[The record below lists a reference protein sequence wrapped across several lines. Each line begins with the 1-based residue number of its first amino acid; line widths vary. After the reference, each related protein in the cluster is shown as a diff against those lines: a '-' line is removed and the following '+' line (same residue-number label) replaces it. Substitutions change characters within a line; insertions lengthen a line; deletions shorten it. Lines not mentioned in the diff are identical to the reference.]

1 MDVLIVFSVSI
12 IICCAIAYILGQLW
26 FSDMR
31 NRRLGG
37 FFALGVEIFLWTL
50 LNAITM
56 VSSGE
61 YFPVI
66 YTIRMIMV
74 CIIPFGVT
82 WFILNFV
89 NSSLRE
95 KLWVRMVL
103 ISLPAIDILY
113 MLTNPLHYHYFSN
126 YDFPVPARGLVFW
139 IHTAGDF
146 LFIIFAFVMLI
157 RYIIKGAK
165 NNPLLILTGAGMM
178 IPYTLNMMYSFGM
191 LPFPHDTTPIGF
203 FFTFLLFVFVAY
215 RSQLFF
221 VRLVLFSSMMDSMS
235 DIILIF
241 NQDRVIMDANQSA
254 LEIFHDFPLTV
265 GRTHANTF
273 LDYMGR
279 KIVDMRPDNLFDSL
293 KNGGDTEGE
302 CSIIFNNDETRT
314 FTVTQN
320 VVYER
325 KNNSGYIFM
334 MTDVSKFIELKEK
347 AEAANRAKSDFLA
360 NMSHEIRT
368 PMNAI
373 IGMTAIGKEADNI
386 GRKDYSLRKIE
397 DASVHLL
404 GVINDILDM
413 SKIEANKFELSVAE
427 FEFNKMLQRVV
438 SVVNFRVDKKY
449 QNFTVRI
456 DKKIPPVLIGDDQ
469 RLTQVMTNLLTN
481 AVKFTPENGS
491 IRLELNLV
499 KEDNPAQD
507 ESCMLKISVI
517 DTGIGITREQQ
528 SRIFAPFEQAENDTS
543 RRFGGTGLG
552 LVISKNIVEMMG
564 GRIWVESDSG
574 SGSTFSFTVR
584 LGRGTA
590 LTDKDTAV
598 GEQGEESDVP
608 IVHRTG
614 DNFEGHY
621 VLLAEDVEINREI
634 VMTLLESTRLT
645 IDCAENG
652 KEAVRMFSEAPGK
665 YDLIFMDVQMPE
677 MDGYEATRHIR
688 ALEAEKRK
696 KTTSM
701 EFPKETPQRVSE
713 RPQSVPIIAMTANVF
728 REDVEKCLEA
738 GMTGH
743 IGKPLDMDEVFGIL
757 RKYLVNTGT

>member
-1 MDVLIVFSVSI
+1 MSVLIVFAVSI
-12 IICCAIAYILGQLW
+12 IICCSIAYILGRLW

-37 FFALGVEIFLWTL
+37 FFALGIEIFLWTL

-56 VSSGE
+56 VSDHE
-61 YFPVI
+61 YFPAI

-89 NSSLRE
+89 NSRLKE
-95 KLWVRMVL
+95 KLWVRIVL
-103 ISLPAIDILY
+103 SALPAIDIIY
-113 MLTNPLHYHYFSN
+113 MVTNPLHFHYFIN
-126 YDFPVPARGLVFW
+126 YNFPVPERALVFW

-221 VRLVLFSSMMDSMS
+221 VRLVLFSNMMDSMS

-254 LEIFHDFPLTV
+254 LKTFFDFPLAT
-265 GRTHANTF
+265 GRTKADAF
-273 LDYMGR
+273 FDYMSG
-279 KIVDMRPDNLFDSL
+279 KTADIRPDNLFNNLRDGQ
-293 KNGGDTEGE
+293 NVDGE
-302 CSIIFNNDETRT
+302 CSMTYNNGETRD
-314 FTVTQN
+314 FTVSLHA
-320 VVYER
+320 VYER
-325 KNNSGYIFM
+325 GNNSGYIFM

-347 AEAANRAKSDFLA
+347 AEAANRAKSEFLA

-373 IGMTAIGKEADNI
+373 IGMIAIGRDAGNI
-386 GRKDYSLRKIE
+386 ERKNYSLQKIE

-404 GVINDILDM
+404 GIINDILDM
-413 SKIEANKFELSVAE
+413 SKIEANKFELSVEE
-427 FEFNKMLQRVV
+427 FEFQKMLQRVV
-438 SVVNFRVDKKY
+438 SVVNFRADEKF
-449 QNFTVRI
+449 QNFTVHM
-456 DKKIPPVLIGDDQ
+456 DENIPPVLIGDDQ
-469 RLTQVMTNLLTN
+469 RLAQVMTNLLSN

-499 KEDNPAQD
+499 KGADQVQD
-507 ESCMLKISVI
+507 EGCMLRVNVV
-517 DTGIGITREQQ
+517 DTGIGITEEQQ
-528 SRIFAPFEQAENDTS
+528 SRLFTPFEQAENDTS

-564 GRIWVESDSG
+564 GRIWVESKADK
-574 SGSTFSFTVR
+574 GSTFSFTVR
-584 LGRGTA
+584 LGRGA
-590 LTDKDTAV
+590 AKADRDNV
-598 GEQGEESDVP
+598 HDGQESDSAGLIVP
-608 IVHRTG
+608 KTG
-614 DNFEGHY
+614 DTYKGACI
-621 VLLAEDVEINREI
+621 LLAEDIEINREI
-634 VMTLLESTRLT
+634 VMTLLEPAHLT
-645 IDCAENG
+645 IDCVENG
-652 KEAVRMFSEAPGK
+652 KEAVRMFSEAPEK

-677 MDGYEATRHIR
+677 MDGYEATRRIR
-688 ALEAEKRK
+688 AIEAEKK
-696 KTTSM
+696 EQIPTSFT
-701 EFPKETPQRVSE
+701 EGETRSYYGDLHGQI
-713 RPQSVPIIAMTANVF
+713 PIIAMTANVF

-757 RKYLVNTGT
+757 RKYLVNFSN